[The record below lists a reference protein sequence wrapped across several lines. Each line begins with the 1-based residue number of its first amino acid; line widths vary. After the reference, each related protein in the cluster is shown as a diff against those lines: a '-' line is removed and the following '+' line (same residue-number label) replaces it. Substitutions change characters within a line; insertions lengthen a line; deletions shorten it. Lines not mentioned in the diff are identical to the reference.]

1 MAQLDSE
8 RMVRDHEV
16 VGSSPTTPTI
26 MFKIKMKEKK
36 TNKIYKKSLKL
47 HKFYKG
53 KIATIPKC
61 IVKNLSDFNYWY
73 TPGVAAVSQEIY
85 KDKQK
90 VFEYTN
96 RWNTIAIVSDGS
108 RVLGLGDIG
117 PEAALPVMEGKALI
131 FKYLG
136 GVDAIPIV
144 LNVKDADKIIEVV
157 KTIAPSFGGV
167 NLEDIEQ
174 PKCFYVLEKLKEELD
189 IPVWHDD
196 QQGTATVTLA
206 GLINALKIV
215 NKKLDEIKV
224 ALIGAGAA
232 NVCIARLLI
241 KAGVKSENIVVVDSK
256 GTLHTDRE
264 DIKQNAE
271 LYKEKWELCLKTNK
285 EKIKGGIEEA
295 LVGRDVVISASRP
308 GPGVIKKEWI
318 KKMNSKPIVFAE
330 ANPVPE
336 ILPQEAK
343 QAGAA
348 VVATGRSDF
357 PNQVNNS
364 LCFPGIFRG
373 VLDVQAKTITDEMCI
388 KVAQTIA
395 KFAEKK
401 GIHKD
406 YIIPT
411 MEEWELYPEIA
422 ATTGNVAIKQKL
434 ARKKFSRKQ
443 LYENARTIIK
453 TTIDEINLLL
463 KEGII
468 KIPKFII
475 LFFILSINL
484 FSTQA
489 TITRYKYFAESV
501 RVEGSCGKFYS
512 FNTYI
517 LSKNK
522 ILLGIYRFDVSITF
536 GATPSSEVGI
546 KLNLNEQQN
555 MTNFNEN
562 ITKISPYVKYKM
574 INSSKGQPIDLAV
587 GFYRTTPFMA
597 IEKTLPEVY
606 STSIL
611 TNFFFHFTQK
621 EKFIYTIAI
630 SKYTKWVEYMIDMNP
645 VEQLYTLGV
654 RILLMPDIKLGL
666 FISDIKNLSN
676 ILFYNFLF
684 GISIK
689 T

>member
-1 MAQLDSE
+1 M
-8 RMVRDHEV
+8 R
-16 VGSSPTTPTI
+16 
-26 MFKIKMKEKK
+26 EKK

-53 KIATIPKC
+53 KIATVPKC
-61 IVKNLSDFNYWY
+61 PIRNLSDFNYWY

-136 GVDAIPIV
+136 GVDAVPIV

-157 KTIAPSFGGV
+157 KTIASSFGGI

-174 PKCFYVLEKLKEELD
+174 PKCFYILERLRKELD

-215 NKKLDEIKV
+215 DKKMDEIKV

-241 KAGVKSENIVVVDSK
+241 KAGVNAENIVVVDSK
-256 GTLHTDRE
+256 GILHTDRE

-285 EKIKGGIEEA
+285 EKIKGEIEEA

-318 KKMNSKPIVFAE
+318 KKMNKKPIVFAE

-343 QAGAA
+343 QAGAV

-388 KVAQTIA
+388 KVAETIA

-401 GIHKD
+401 GINEN

-422 ATTGNVAIKQKL
+422 AVVGNTAVKQSL
-434 ARKKFSRKQ
+434 ARKNLSWKQ
-443 LYENARTIIK
+443 LHNNAQVIIK
-453 TTIDEINLLL
+453 SAIEQTNLLV
-463 KEGII
+463 KKGFI
-468 KIPKFII
+468 KIPKYI
-475 LFFILSINL
+475 LPIFILYTSL
-484 FSTQA
+484 FSTE
-489 TITRYKYFAESV
+489 TKIVRYKYFAESV
-501 RVEGSCGKFYS
+501 RFEGSCGKFYS
-512 FNTYI
+512 INSYT
-517 LSKNK
+517 LSQNK
-522 ILLGIYRFDVSITF
+522 VLLGIYKFDISVTY
-536 GATPSSEVGI
+536 GATTSSEIGI

-555 MTNFNEN
+555 ISEFDKN
-562 ITKISPYVKYKM
+562 ITKICPYVKYKI
-574 INSSKGQPIDLAV
+574 INSLRGEPVDLAI
-587 GFYRTTPFMA
+587 GFYRTTPFVV

-611 TNFFFHFTQK
+611 TNLFFPFTQK
-621 EKFIYTIAI
+621 EKFGYSVAI
-630 SKYTKWVEYMIDMNP
+630 SKYTKWVEYIIDINP
-645 VEQLYTLGV
+645 IEQLYALGV

-676 ILFYNFLF
+676 VLFYNFVF

>member
-1 MAQLDSE
+1 M
-8 RMVRDHEV
+8 R
-16 VGSSPTTPTI
+16 
-26 MFKIKMKEKK
+26 EKK

-53 KIATIPKC
+53 KIATLPKC
-61 IVKNLSDFNYWY
+61 PIRNLSDFNYWY

-157 KTIAPSFGGV
+157 KTIAPSFGGI

-174 PKCFYVLEKLKEELD
+174 PKCFYILERLRKELD

-215 NKKLDEIKV
+215 DKKLNEIKV

-241 KAGVKSENIVVVDSK
+241 KAGVKAENIVVVDSK
-256 GTLHTDRE
+256 GILHPDRE

-336 ILPQEAK
+336 ILPEEAK
-343 QAGAA
+343 QAGAV
-348 VVATGRSDF
+348 VVATGRSDY

-388 KVAQTIA
+388 KVAETIA

-401 GIHKD
+401 GINEN

-422 ATTGNVAIKQKL
+422 ASAAVVAIKQGL
-434 ARKKFSRKQ
+434 ARKKLSYKQ
-443 LYENARTIIK
+443 LYNNAKAIIK
-453 TTIDEINLLL
+453 TTIEETKLLIH
-463 KEGII
+463 KGFI
-468 KIPKFII
+468 KLPKFIL
-475 LFFILSINL
+475 LFFVLFNYL
-484 FSTQA
+484 FSSET
-489 TITRYKYFAESV
+489 TISRYKYFAECV

-512 FNTYI
+512 INTYV
-517 LSKNK
+517 LSQKK
-522 ILLGIYRFDVSITF
+522 LLLGIYRFDVSITY
-536 GATPSSEVGI
+536 GATTNSEVGI
-546 KLNLNEQQN
+546 KFNLNEQQN
-555 MTNFNEN
+555 VMEFGKN
-562 ITKISPYVKYKM
+562 ITKISPYVKYK
-574 INSSKGQPIDLAV
+574 IISSKEQPIDFAV
-587 GFYRTTPFMA
+587 GFYKTTPFVS
-597 IEKTLPEVY
+597 IEKILPQFF

-611 TNFFFHFTQK
+611 VNLFFSFIQQ
-621 EKFIYTIAI
+621 EKIKYSVAI
-630 SKYTKWVEYMIDMNP
+630 SKYTKWVEYMIDVNP
-645 VEQLYTLGV
+645 IEELYALGV
-654 RILLMPDIKLGL
+654 RILLMPDVKLGL
-666 FISDIKNLSN
+666 FISDMKNLNN
-676 ILFYNFLF
+676 ILFYNFIF

-689 T
+689 V

>member
-1 MAQLDSE
+1 VAQLDSE
-8 RMVRDHEV
+8 RMVRDHEA

-26 MFKIKMKEKK
+26 VFKIKMKEKK

-53 KIATIPKC
+53 KIATLPKC
-61 IVKNLSDFNYWY
+61 PIRNLSDFNYWY

-174 PKCFYVLEKLKEELD
+174 PKCFYILERLRKELD

-215 NKKLDEIKV
+215 DKKLNEIKV

-241 KAGVKSENIVVVDSK
+241 KAGVNAENIVVVDSK
-256 GTLHTDRE
+256 GILHPDRE

-336 ILPQEAK
+336 ILPEEAK
-343 QAGAA
+343 QAGAV
-348 VVATGRSDF
+348 VVATGRSDY

-388 KVAQTIA
+388 KVAETIA

-401 GIHKD
+401 GINEN

-422 ATTGNVAIKQKL
+422 ASAAVVAIKQGL
-434 ARKKFSRKQ
+434 ARKKLSYKQ
-443 LYENARTIIK
+443 LYNNAKAIIK
-453 TTIDEINLLL
+453 TTIEETKLLIH
-463 KEGII
+463 KRFI
-468 KIPKFII
+468 KLPKFIL
-475 LFFILSINL
+475 LFFALFNYL
-484 FSTQA
+484 FSSET
-489 TITRYKYFAESV
+489 TISRYKYFAECV

-512 FNTYI
+512 INTYVI
-517 LSKNK
+517 SQNK
-522 ILLGIYRFDVSITF
+522 VLLGIYRFDVSITY
-536 GATPSSEVGI
+536 GATTNSEVGI
-546 KLNLNEQQN
+546 KFNLNEQQN
-555 MTNFNEN
+555 VMEFEKN
-562 ITKISPYVKYKM
+562 ITKISPYVKYK
-574 INSSKGQPIDLAV
+574 IISSKEQPMDFAV
-587 GFYRTTPFMA
+587 GFYKTTPFVS
-597 IEKTLPEVY
+597 IEKILPQVF

-611 TNFFFHFTQK
+611 VNLFFSFIQQ
-621 EKFIYTIAI
+621 EKIKYSVAI
-630 SKYTKWVEYMIDMNP
+630 SKYTKWVEYMIDVNP
-645 VEQLYTLGV
+645 IEELYALGV
-654 RILLMPDIKLGL
+654 RILLMPDVKLGL
-666 FISDIKNLSN
+666 FISDMKNLNN
-676 ILFYNFLF
+676 ILFYNFIF

-689 T
+689 V

>member
-1 MAQLDSE
+1 
-8 RMVRDHEV
+8 
-16 VGSSPTTPTI
+16 
-26 MFKIKMKEKK
+26 MKEKK

-53 KIATIPKC
+53 KIATLPKC
-61 IVKNLSDFNYWY
+61 PIRNLSDFNYWY

-144 LNVKDADKIIEVV
+144 LNIKDADKIIEVV

-174 PKCFYVLEKLKEELD
+174 PKCFYILERLRKELD

-215 NKKLDEIKV
+215 DKKLNEIKV

-241 KAGVKSENIVVVDSK
+241 KAGVNAENIVVVDSK
-256 GTLHTDRE
+256 GILHPDRE

-336 ILPQEAK
+336 ILPEEAK
-343 QAGAA
+343 QAGAV
-348 VVATGRSDF
+348 VVATGRSDY

-388 KVAQTIA
+388 KVAETIA

-401 GIHKD
+401 GINEN

-422 ATTGNVAIKQKL
+422 ASAAVVAIKQGL
-434 ARKKFSRKQ
+434 ARKKLSYKQ
-443 LYENARTIIK
+443 LYNNAKAIIK
-453 TTIDEINLLL
+453 TTIEETKLLIH
-463 KEGII
+463 KRFI
-468 KIPKFII
+468 KLPKFIL
-475 LFFILSINL
+475 LFFALFNYL
-484 FSTQA
+484 FSSET
-489 TITRYKYFAESV
+489 TISRYKYFAECV

-512 FNTYI
+512 INTYVI
-517 LSKNK
+517 SQNK
-522 ILLGIYRFDVSITF
+522 VLLGIYRFDVSITY
-536 GATPSSEVGI
+536 GATTNSEVGI
-546 KLNLNEQQN
+546 KFNLNEQQN
-555 MTNFNEN
+555 VMEFEKN
-562 ITKISPYVKYKM
+562 ITKISPYVKYK
-574 INSSKGQPIDLAV
+574 IISSKEQPMDFAV
-587 GFYRTTPFMA
+587 GFYKTTPFVS
-597 IEKTLPEVY
+597 IEKILPQVF

-611 TNFFFHFTQK
+611 VNLFFSFIQQ
-621 EKFIYTIAI
+621 EKIKYSVAI
-630 SKYTKWVEYMIDMNP
+630 SKYTKWVEYMIDVNP
-645 VEQLYTLGV
+645 IEELYALGV
-654 RILLMPDIKLGL
+654 RILLMPDVKLGL
-666 FISDIKNLSN
+666 FISDMKNLNN
-676 ILFYNFLF
+676 ILFYNFIF

-689 T
+689 V